1 MLGDLTYGYDQAGR
15 RTKAGGSLARVSLP
29 QAVDDAQ
36 YNAANQLTHW
46 AGRDL
51 TYDLNGNLANDGVNQ
66 YGWNEQGLLSQ
77 MSGGVTA
84 LFSYDA
90 LGRRR
95 DRTVN
100 GHRMQTVWI
109 GEELN
114 FSIPDGDWSQRIRVF
129 SPYPEI
135 GVDELTYR
143 RIGDDASDDRYVL
156 RDGNNNVIALT
167 DAGQRIRTQYS
178 YEPYGQTKLSGDDD
192 VNVQQ
197 YTARENDGTG
207 LYYYRNRYYSP
218 GIGRFTSEDPLGWAS
233 GQTNAYAYVGGNP
246 VDRIDPLGLQRG
258 PALLGLGDVYR
269 GDVMPPRPQPSRN
282 GAVGDALGEVSNF
295 PWPSDRLPGDWVGVN
310 VPWTMPDTYCAA
322 GYDGDPVS
330 PDLRGQFKN
339 PCEGLLTFSANC

>member
-1 MLGDLTYGYDQAGR
+1 
-15 RTKAGGSLARVSLP
+15 VSC
-29 QAVDDAQ
+29 DRDAEQ
-36 YNAANQLTHW
+36 I
-46 AGRDL
+46 
-51 TYDLNGNLANDGVNQ
+51 NGA
-66 YGWNEQGLLSQ
+66 
-77 MSGGVTA
+77 VTA
-84 LFSYDA
+84 LVSYDA

-100 GHRMQTVWI
+100 GDRMQTVWI
-109 GEELN
+109 GDELN

-143 RIGDDASDDRYVL
+143 RIGDDASGDRYVL

-233 GQTNAYAYVGGNP
+233 GQTNAYAYVNGNP
-246 VDRIDPLGLQRG
+246 VQNIDPLGLASIPTADDIISDQCQASVRRVFPGQYLGMTLAEIRALAQSGDRG
-258 PALLGLGDVYR
+258 AKTAWKLL
-269 GDVMPPRPQPSRN
+269 N
-282 GAVGDALGEVSNF
+282 
-295 PWPSDRLPGDWVGVN
+295 
-310 VPWTMPDTYCAA
+310 
-322 GYDGDPVS
+322 DG
-330 PDLRGQFKN
+330 RFRK
-339 PCEGLLTFSANC
+339 